1 MLLRGLMAAT
11 VLAFVGSAALA
22 EDNDPNATRGGSSLD
37 KSLGFDVGKA
47 GETDETRTA
56 YWQSFNADQQTQ
68 ITTWCKDE
76 TDTKPRTNAEVKFC
90 QVVVK

>member
-1 MLLRGLMAAT
+1 MA
-11 VLAFVGSAALA
+11 VLVTAFIGSAAIAA
-22 EDNDPNATRGGSSLD
+22 EDDPNATRGGSSLD
-37 KSLGFDVGKA
+37 KSLGFDINQA
-47 GETDETRTA
+47 GETDETRMA
-56 YWQSFNADQQTQ
+56 YWKTFNADQQTQ